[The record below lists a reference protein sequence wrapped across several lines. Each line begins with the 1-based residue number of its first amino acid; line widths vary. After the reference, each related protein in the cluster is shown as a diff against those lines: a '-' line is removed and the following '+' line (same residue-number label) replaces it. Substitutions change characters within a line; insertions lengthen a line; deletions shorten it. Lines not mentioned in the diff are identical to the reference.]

1 MFNNKS
7 NPDGG
12 VGSQW
17 HWRPLDRTAMMDE
30 AVKTGTFHG
39 LLIKCAK
46 NKQEKQ

>member
-1 MFNNKS
+1 
-7 NPDGG
+7 
-12 VGSQW
+12 
-17 HWRPLDRTAMMDE
+17 MMDE